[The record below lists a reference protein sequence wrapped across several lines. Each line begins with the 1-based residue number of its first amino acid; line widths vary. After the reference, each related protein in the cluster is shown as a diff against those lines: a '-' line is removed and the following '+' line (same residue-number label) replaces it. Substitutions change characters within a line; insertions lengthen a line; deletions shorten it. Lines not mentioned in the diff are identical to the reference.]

1 MKMKKLISLILTL
14 LMCVSVFAVFGAVD
28 VSAAENGYD
37 RGYKETMAGTG
48 KVVSEGL
55 DISEHQSGM
64 NIQKI
69 KDAGFDYVILR
80 AGVKLN
86 AGSNRKDYNFEEF
99 YTAARKAGLDI
110 GTYYYSQAKSVAE
123 AKEEAK
129 CFLEYIKGKTF
140 EYPVYL
146 DFESSSVRDYLGSSA
161 SKATEICYAFMDVM
175 RDAGYLVGLYGYA
188 SWFDP
193 GYGGWMASALDD
205 NIGKKYEFW
214 MANYFNNMLPE
225 NDRTKNYKNK
235 YGMYQYTSSKTISGW
250 SGKLDHNVCYK
261 DYPSIVKKYG
271 FNGYDSEAS
280 SVIKYDTAKSVL
292 KMTTTLKEG
301 STNKKQIT
309 YLQKA
314 LDVLGYYT
322 KTPNGEYD
330 TTTVNAVRKYQNSQG
345 LTVDGEAGPSTLT
358 EIVNDIMFI
367 EGALKYLGYY
377 GSTPNADADELLVAA
392 IEAFQKAEKI
402 RVNGIVNEATLTR
415 LKEKVSLKA
424 EGKKDTSTEKP
435 TVATLP
441 PETEAPV
448 TQAPATDVPTDLPT
462 ETEIEIGTQV
472 TETLVPETEPIVT
485 EPVVTEPV
493 VTEPIATEPIV
504 TEPVVTEPIA
514 TDPMTYPATG
524 PVTTPGTEPITQAP
538 IVTEPIVTDPVVTE
552 PIITEPIITEPV
564 VTEPIITE
572 PIVTEP
578 ITQAPIVTEPITQ
591 APIVTEPI
599 TQAPIVTEPITQ
611 APATESATLPVILP
625 MTLPTTEPVTMP
637 STGIVTTPSTETAT
651 QQGTQADAEVP
662 TIGCGA
668 TISAGVVTIALVSG
682 AAVLLKKKKED

>member
-193 GYGGWMASALDD
+193 GYGGWMASALDN

-280 SVIKYDTAKSVL
+280 SIIKYDTAKSVL

-301 STNKKQIT
+301 STNQKQVT
-309 YLQKA
+309 YLQQA
-314 LDVLGYYT
+314 LDVLGCYT
-322 KTPNGEYD
+322 KAITGEYD
-330 TTTVNAVRKYQNSQG
+330 SLTTSAVKRYQNNKG
-345 LTVDGEAGPSTLT
+345 LTADGKATPETLT
-358 EIVNDIMFI
+358 AIVNDIMFI

-441 PETEAPV
+441 PETEAPA
-448 TQAPATDVPTDLPT
+448 TQAPATDVPTDLPA
-462 ETEIEIGTQV
+462 ETDIEVDTQV
-472 TETLVPETEPIVT
+472 TETIAPDTAPIVTEPIVT
-485 EPVVTEPV
+485 EPIV
-493 VTEPIATEPIV
+493 TEPIV
-504 TEPVVTEPIA
+504 TLPIV

-538 IVTEPIVTDPVVTE
+538 IVTEPITQAPVVTE
-552 PIITEPIITEPV
+552 PIATAPIATA
-564 VTEPIITE
+564 
-572 PIVTEP
+572 PIVT
-578 ITQAPIVTEPITQ
+578 APIVTEPI
-591 APIVTEPI
+591 VT
-599 TQAPIVTEPITQ
+599 APITQ
-611 APATESATLPVILP
+611 APATESATLPVTLP
-625 MTLPTTEPVTMP
+625 VTLPTTEPVTMP

-668 TISAGVVTIALVSG
+668 TISAGVVTIAIVSG